1 MQTNHDS
8 KTVPCLAIPLSSL
21 FTNSFV
27 AAAFRRAER
36 DNGSAMAVPAP
47 KGPVL
52 VGGEAA

>member
-1 MQTNHDS
+1 MANTR
-8 KTVPCLAIPLSSL
+8 IPLSAL
-21 FTNSFV
+21 IQNPVV
-27 AAAFRRAER
+27 AEAFRRAER

>member
-1 MQTNHDS
+1 MANS
-8 KTVPCLAIPLSSL
+8 GIPLSTL
-21 FTNSFV
+21 IRNQFV
-27 AAAFRRAER
+27 ASAFRRAER